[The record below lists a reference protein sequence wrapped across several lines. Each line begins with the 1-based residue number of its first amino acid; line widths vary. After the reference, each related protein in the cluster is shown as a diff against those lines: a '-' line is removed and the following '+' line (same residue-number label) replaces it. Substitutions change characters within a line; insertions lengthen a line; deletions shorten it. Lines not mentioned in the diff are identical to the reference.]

1 MRIAMLVFNQPY
13 RGTYWRAFY
22 IGREL
27 CRRGHTVTLLMT
39 APEERL
45 RFRVTYECEGRLA
58 LVEAPDLLSGSL
70 RSGWDVWASL
80 LRSAWLHIT
89 DFDIIHAFECRPTVV
104 LPALFARQFSAAP
117 LVIDW
122 CDWFGRGGSVEERQS
137 PVQRALLRP
146 VETFFEEHFRTYADA
161 TTVINHFLGQRAKTL
176 GVPANSITL
185 LLNGSDTNG
194 WELEP
199 RHQARAIL
207 GLPQETPLICYVGAI
222 FERDAHLLA
231 KAFDHLHAQRPD
243 VQLLILGYCNV
254 SVEQLVHNPE
264 AVIRTGPLDTP
275 TLRRYLRAST
285 LGWLPL
291 SDSGA
296 NRGRWPLK
304 MNTYMEAGLPFVTT
318 SVGDLG
324 NFVREYPA
332 GIATAAEPITLAN
345 ATLALLDDPV
355 QLEQLG
361 VTGRRLA
368 ETELSWARVADVAL
382 GVYQT
387 LLKDQ
392 YLYPVSPEEI
402 GIEER

>member
-1 MRIAMLVFNQPY
+1 MRVAMLVFNQPY

-45 RFRVTYECEGRLA
+45 RFHVTYECEGRLA

-89 DFDIIHAFECRPTVV
+89 DFDIIHAFECRPTVI
-104 LPALFARQFSAAP
+104 LPALFARQFSDAP

-122 CDWFGRGGSVEERQS
+122 CDWFGRGGSVEERQN

-161 TTVINHFLGQRAKTL
+161 TTVINRFLGERARML
-176 GVPANSITL
+176 GVPTDSITL
-185 LLNGSDTNG
+185 ILNGSDTDG
-194 WELEP
+194 WELES
-199 RHQARAIL
+199 RQQARTML
-207 GLPQETPLICYVGAI
+207 GLAQEIPLICYVGAI
-222 FERDAHLLA
+222 FERDAQFLA
-231 KAFDHLHAQRPD
+231 KAFDHLHSQRPD
-243 VQLLILGYCNV
+243 VHLIILGYCNV
-254 SVEQLVHNPE
+254 AVEQLVHNP
-264 AVIRTGPLDTP
+264 ATVIRTGPLDTP
-275 TLRRYLRAST
+275 MLRRYLRAST
-285 LGWLPL
+285 VGWLPL

-324 NFVREYPA
+324 DFVRQYQA
-332 GIATAAEPITLAN
+332 GIATAPEPQALAR
-345 ATLALLDDPV
+345 ATLALLDDQA

-361 VTGRRLA
+361 ATGRQLA

-387 LLKDQ
+387 LLKDK
-392 YLYPVSPEEI
+392 YLYPVNLKEI
-402 GIEER
+402 GVEER

>member
-1 MRIAMLVFNQPY
+1 MRVAMLVFNQPY

-45 RFRVTYECEGRLA
+45 CFRVMYECEGRLA

-89 DFDIIHAFECRPTVV
+89 DFDIIHAFECRPTVI
-104 LPALFARQFSAAP
+104 LPALFARQFSDAP

-122 CDWFGRGGSVEERQS
+122 CDWFGRGGSVEERQN

-161 TTVINHFLGQRAKTL
+161 TTVINRFLGERARML
-176 GVPANSITL
+176 GVPTDSITL
-185 LLNGSDTNG
+185 ILNGSDTDG
-194 WELEP
+194 WELES
-199 RHQARAIL
+199 RQQARTML
-207 GLPQETPLICYVGAI
+207 GLAQETPLICYVGAI
-222 FERDAHLLA
+222 FERDAYFLS
-231 KAFDHLHAQRPD
+231 KAFDHLHAQRSD
-243 VQLLILGYCNV
+243 TRLLILGYCNV
-254 SVEQLVHNPE
+254 AVEQLVHNPA

-318 SVGDLG
+318 SVGNLG
-324 NFVREYPA
+324 NFVCEYPA
-332 GIATAAEPITLAN
+332 GIATAAEPDALARTTL
-345 ATLALLDDPV
+345 TLLDNPV

-361 VTGRRLA
+361 STGRRLA
-368 ETELSWARVADVAL
+368 ETELSWTRVTDTVE
-382 GVYQT
+382 Q
-387 LLKDQ
+387 
-392 YLYPVSPEEI
+392 LYHQL
-402 GIEER
+402 IEYRDFKVTVV